1 MTHFLP
7 QPRQSSPALHPLFGQ
22 VENDRNSQQPS
33 SCLLPGAGFI
43 HTSGNSLAK
52 LYKYIANAYPD
63 KTWTAANLNKR
74 RAILSISDNIPLD
87 IVVGRPTH
95 AALPTPAAAP
105 SRFTTAALARTR
117 AITPAAALHRQ
128 RAAKL
133 RRLSQTRVS
142 CRKFS
147 LGSGPAPGPYWGVI
161 GGCKQLRVL
170 PKINRSQSNSSSS
183 RCPETAS
190 GVAASSPPS
199 TGITTPEIQRDSS
212 LAK

>member
-33 SCLLPGAGFI
+33 SCLLSSAGVI
-43 HTSGNSLAK
+43 HRSDCSLAK
-52 LYKYIANAYPD
+52 LYKYVAIACPD
-63 KTWTAANLNKR
+63 KTWTVANVNKR

-87 IVVGRPTH
+87 IVVGRPTP

-105 SRFTTAALARTR
+105 SQFTTAALARTR

-128 RAAKL
+128 RARRNCAGLAKRESL
-133 RRLSQTRVS
+133 AESFLWVRARPRALLGSHRRLQTATR
-142 CRKFS
+142 
-147 LGSGPAPGPYWGVI
+147 AAN
-161 GGCKQLRVL
+161 
-170 PKINRSQSNSSSS
+170 INRSQSNSSSS
-183 RCPETAS
+183 KCPETAR